1 MRNEGCQCTEGPA
14 QRHSFLL
21 PKCRGQLRIPDAPR
35 AFSERMHLWLGPIL
49 WSALLQALYRRLV
62 LRPGH
67 DADGGRG
74 SARK

>member
-1 MRNEGCQCTEGPA
+1 
-14 QRHSFLL
+14 
-21 PKCRGQLRIPDAPR
+21 
-35 AFSERMHLWLGPIL
+35 MHLWLGPIL